1 MALNIKIALA
11 LFAGLLLVASASL
24 AQPDSTAQQ
33 SSKAQRS
40 STAPRVDII
49 PMGGYTWTLS
59 QSATYG
65 ASVGDIDIKSGGFW
79 GIAADIYAVP
89 YMQIRLLY
97 RRQDSKLTFK
107 RGGGI
112 EEDISDLA
120 VEYWHIGAVKGIR
133 KGNLLPYSGITLG
146 ATRFVT
152 DFEDNW
158 KFSILISLGAKI
170 YVNDRIGLMVAGQMP
185 FSFTG
190 AFVGVGTGGVSIG
203 GTGIAQFDVV
213 GGLVITL

>member
-1 MALNIKIALA
+1 MNYKIALA
-11 LFAGLLLVASASL
+11 VVAGLILAASPAL
-24 AQPDSTAQQ
+24 AQQG
-33 SSKAQRS
+33 

-65 ASVGDIDIKSGGFW
+65 LQVGDIDIKSGGYW
-79 GIAADIYAVP
+79 GIAADVYAVP

-112 EEDISDLA
+112 EEQISDMA
-120 VEYWHIGAVKGIR
+120 VEYWHIGAVKGIKR
-133 KGNLLPYSGITLG
+133 GNILPFSGVTLG
-146 ATRFVT
+146 GTRFVA
-152 DFEDNW
+152 DNDDNW
-158 KFSILISLGAKI
+158 KFSMLFSLGAKI

-203 GTGIAQFDVV
+203 GTGIAQFDVT